1 MTLFFVLNKFCEN
14 KKVIYIDLSDYL
26 AEIYIMKYKMVF
38 IEAKILEVAKQEIT
52 KSKFFF
58 TIFLFNDIIKY
69 FQKKTNTVRHIK
81 NSHYSICLFVR

>member
-1 MTLFFVLNKFCEN
+1 
-14 KKVIYIDLSDYL
+14 
-26 AEIYIMKYKMVF
+26 MKYKMVL

-81 NSHYSICLFVR
+81 NSHY

>member
-1 MTLFFVLNKFCEN
+1 
-14 KKVIYIDLSDYL
+14 
-26 AEIYIMKYKMVF
+26 MKYKMAF
-38 IEAKILEVAKQEIT
+38 IEAKKTTEIDRNEITNEIT